1 MLVIEHRN
9 VVFPVI
15 AGIVG
20 ISFRWRNLLQVAIII
35 SERNINHNR
44 RIKKNH
50 LRQAT
55 IISAKK
61 MTRNSSNPSVIQ
73 RRNCIYL

>member
-1 MLVIEHRN
+1 MLIIEHRN

-20 ISFRWRNLLQVAIII
+20 ISFRWRNLLPQVAIII

-50 LRQAT
+50 LREAT

-61 MTRNSSNPSVIQ
+61 MTRNSSNPSVM
-73 RRNCIYL
+73 

>member
-1 MLVIEHRN
+1 MLIIEHRN

-20 ISFRWRNLLQVAIII
+20 ISFRWRNLLPQVAIII

-50 LRQAT
+50 LREAT

-61 MTRNSSNPSVIQ
+61 MTRNSSNPSVI
-73 RRNCIYL
+73 